1 MYNLLEY
8 SHNYADSSGSLW
20 QFKRDELNVTT
31 NPDVATD
38 NSRSF
43 KYKSSYLGAPTATG
57 ALNSVKL
64 VVPLKYVSN
73 FFRSLEM
80 PLLNCKIHLELSY
93 TKNCVLSTAPSDD
106 HNKTSFQMIST
117 KLYVPIVSLS
127 TKDNINLT
135 KQLNEGFKRSV
146 YWNEY
151 KSKIETKT
159 ADNNN
164 VTRFSLGASVQGV
177 NRLFVLAFNNADG
190 NNKVERNSHKNI
202 SCQE

>member
-1 MYNLLEY
+1 MTENITAAGGNVNTNIAFKNFAPFTRCVTHINDEHIVTAENLDIMTPMYNLLEY
-8 SHNYADSSGSLW
+8 SDNYADSSGSLW

-80 PLLNCKIHLELSY
+80 PLLNCKINLELSY

-106 HNKTSFQMIST
+106 HNKTAFQIIST
-117 KLYVPIVSLS
+117 KLYVPIVTLS
-127 TKDNINLT
+127 TKDNVNLT
-135 KQLNEGFKRSV
+135 KQLNEGFKRS
-146 YWNEY
+146 
-151 KSKIETKT
+151 
-159 ADNNN
+159 
-164 VTRFSLGASVQGV
+164 FSWCFCSGG
-177 NRLFVLAFNNADG
+177 
-190 NNKVERNSHKNI
+190 
-202 SCQE
+202 